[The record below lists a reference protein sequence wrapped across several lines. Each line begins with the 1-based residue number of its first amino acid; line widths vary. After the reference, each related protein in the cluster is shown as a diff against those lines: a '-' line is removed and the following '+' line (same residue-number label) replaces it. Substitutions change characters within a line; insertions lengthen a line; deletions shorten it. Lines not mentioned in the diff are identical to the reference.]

1 MEEYNP
7 MNWPDQNTYV
17 CAETIDRTGSE
28 SLQISDMPSNGDVT
42 IDGKT
47 WSFLL
52 GSYTALLYKMHTR
65 VLIFKYYTV

>member
-7 MNWPDQNTYV
+7 MHWPDQNTYV

-52 GSYTALLYKMHTR
+52 GS
-65 VLIFKYYTV
+65 